1 MVGPASMFVIGM
13 LMGGMNIRKVLT
25 NKKAY
30 FIALMRLIGF
40 PFIALLIL
48 KISGLVGGNADGEED
63 PSDRISG
70 DHCTCCFDS
79 YADESGVWKIPDMR
93 ARSMC

>member
-1 MVGPASMFVIGM
+1 MFVIGM

-30 FIALMRLIGF
+30 FIAL
-40 PFIALLIL
+40 
-48 KISGLVGGNADGEED
+48 NASDRNSVYCTSDPEDQWTGWMECRWEED

-79 YADESGVWKIPDMR
+79 YADESGVWK
-93 ARSMC
+93 